1 MGRCLQYE
9 LTVTCLYRISPSVS
23 NLVKTAEVQSRI
35 KRNITSFV
43 SRCFPRGKKM
53 VSLTRLLTF
62 CPSNQELPE
71 KNILIGIEGTIDKQ
85 IASFINLL
93 ETHYLSTSTEF
104 HSVDV
109 EQKVDFIWDTINA
122 IVFGKQIGYLE
133 RNKDLYDYLTLSVQM
148 VKVCWDYL

>member
-1 MGRCLQYE
+1 
-9 LTVTCLYRISPSVS
+9 
-23 NLVKTAEVQSRI
+23 
-35 KRNITSFV
+35 
-43 SRCFPRGKKM
+43 M